1 MKIDYLFEA
10 GVFGSYKKQ
19 RSTEDAIKTVAKDLT
34 HVAKSALQAALLD
47 KLYIKIEALINEYL
61 DENYK
66 LHLSNDNSGLTL
78 VGKNGNR
85 KGVYGGWY
93 GDLRDAKPVFRLA
106 VKNNT
111 IVVILACKPLDNEK
125 IIVQNDMI
133 GFSWIT
139 ELIIFLNSN
148 IERITETDL
157 AFNFDGF
164 DVKLEIDPDI
174 LDKDGRVKVDSM
186 SIVRIS
192 SIDGI
197 QRFVDIFYNQD
208 IRIKTDVLMFRWS
221 MSSNK
226 MYQQYIERFPDL
238 IRSTCSI
245 IFDMSAMREF
255 DLENLHI
262 ASVLAYPNS
271 DIEINYNLNVDS
283 KVSETSLQG
292 IEKFI
297 HNEYNMSL
305 EKFKEIAYQNRGRY
319 DWNLRSPKD
328 IETIHVSYEYNNPKD
343 LEIIG
348 TSREI

>member
-85 KGVYGGWY
+85 KGVYAGWY
-93 GDLRDAKPVFRLA
+93 GLRDAKPVFRLA
-106 VKNNT
+106 IENNT
-111 IVVILACKPLDNEK
+111 IVVILACKPLNNEK
-125 IIVQNDMI
+125 IFVQNNMI

-139 ELIIFLNSN
+139 ELKIFLNSN
-148 IERITETDL
+148 IERITETGLSFD
-157 AFNFDGF
+157 FDGF

-186 SIVRIS
+186 YIVHINN
-192 SIDGI
+192 INEI
-197 QRFVDIFYNQD
+197 QEFVDIFYNQD
-208 IRIKTDVLMFRWS
+208 IRIKTDVLTFRWS

-238 IRSTCSI
+238 IRSTGSI
-245 IFDMSAMREF
+245 FFDMSAMREF

-271 DIEINYNLNVDS
+271 DVEINYNLNVDS